1 MLSRTRYQV
10 DTKYCQCWT
19 TWCNLLI
26 TDYPRAG
33 GEKVIRNPYNKNIP
47 KRHRHT
53 ISSLTFYETKIILK
67 NIVLSIFYL
76 TTECCTTLGSRA
88 EYKAFTALL
97 HYQSTALNTDITGP
111 PANTPA
117 TNTANTAASFMRKN
131 SSPSSN
137 SNSVV
142 MSEEITDSAVGKTL
156 EDKILKLKELIEDCS
171 NSSKQ
176 NKSDNQYDKCEKLQH
191 KLRYLE
197 YYQSYDLGDCPE

>member
-1 MLSRTRYQV
+1 MKL
-10 DTKYCQCWT
+10 KLFW
-19 TWCNLLI
+19 
-26 TDYPRAG
+26 
-33 GEKVIRNPYNKNIP
+33 
-47 KRHRHT
+47 
-53 ISSLTFYETKIILK
+53 KILFCPAATSEIWPQS
-67 NIVLSIFYL
+67 VAPHWAAELSIKPSL
-76 TTECCTTLGSRA
+76 Q
-88 EYKAFTALL
+88 TALL

-131 SSPSSN
+131 PSPSSN

-197 YYQSYDLGDCPE
+197 YYQSYDLGACPE